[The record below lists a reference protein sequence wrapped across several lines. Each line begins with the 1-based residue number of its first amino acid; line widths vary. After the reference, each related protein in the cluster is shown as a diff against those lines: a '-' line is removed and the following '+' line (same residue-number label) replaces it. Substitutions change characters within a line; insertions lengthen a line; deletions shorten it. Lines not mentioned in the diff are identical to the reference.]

1 MSLIRIDNNKKV
13 IGVSIPLTSISGKVR
28 VKIRHAFSNYGISTA
43 TRKIP
48 FSLKHYVEW
57 QIGYDVPI
65 KDKEKLELTTLKDE
79 KYHF

>member
-1 MSLIRIDNNKKV
+1 MNKITACSRKLFSYWIV
-13 IGVSIPLTSISGKVR
+13 KNTKKHFFTLNHQHSIKQSQ
-28 VKIRHAFSNYGISTA
+28 
-43 TRKIP
+43 RKIP

-65 KDKEKLELTTLKDE
+65 KDKEKFELTTLKDE